1 MVNHRKPLSRAEFH
15 VSFDRL
21 GGGPVA
27 LLPSFGSRLNMGMRL
42 SFELTDRDLRFFRDA
57 LRKSRDVVQDAEDAE
72 IVDAVRGVIADIRKS
87 EPLPDFVA
95 TRLPEL
101 EAMIQ
106 MLNDDDWRL
115 PERDRERI
123 LAAFVYFGDPED
135 ILPDDIPVIGYLDDV
150 IILELVARD
159 LQHVREAYVDFCR
172 FRDEFDMG
180 PKAGTD
186 AAVRRDRLDRRRQQL
201 HQRMRRRTS
210 RFRKTKLW

>member
-1 MVNHRKPLSRAEFH
+1 M
-15 VSFDRL
+15 
-21 GGGPVA
+21 
-27 LLPSFGSRLNMGMRL
+27 LPSVSAVPRMGIRL

-57 LRKSRDVVQDAEDAE
+57 LRKSMDVVRDAEEAE
-72 IVDAVRGVIADIRKS
+72 IVDAVRDVIADIRKS

-101 EAMIQ
+101 ESLIQ

-115 PERDRERI
+115 PDRDRERI

-159 LQHVREAYVDFCR
+159 LQHIRDAYEDFCS
-172 FRDEFDMG
+172 FRDEFDKDS
-180 PKAGTD
+180 KAGSD

-210 RFRKTKLW
+210 RSRKTQLW